1 MIRTILVPATGSD
14 TDAGVFAS
22 ALTAARPLDAHLAF
36 LHISIDAATFAATIM
51 PEVSSGQVF
60 TDVIN
65 RMGEEAQQ
73 REQKAKQLFES
84 FCRREGLVVAG
95 TSSTLS
101 EGSARWL
108 RADGSESY
116 WLVEHARTADL
127 LVIGRSDDD
136 QRFPPDLLEAALIN
150 SGRPLLI
157 APSAPMSALPDT
169 VVIAWKST
177 PEAARA
183 VSAAMPFLPL
193 AKQIVIMTVAEDE
206 ITVEE
211 QGAARLM
218 ANLRWD
224 GFATSVRRLEPSAQG
239 GAETLL
245 MAAREQAALLVMG
258 GYGHSR
264 LREWIF
270 GGFTQRI
277 LQGAEVPVLIAH

>member
-22 ALTAARPLDAHLAF
+22 ALTVARPLGAHLAF

-65 RMGEEAQQ
+65 RMEEEAQQ
-73 REQKAKQLFES
+73 REKNAKQLFES

-95 TSSTLS
+95 PSSVLS
-101 EGSARWL
+101 EGSAKWFGES
-108 RADGSESY
+108 GSESY
-116 WLVEHARTADL
+116 WLVEYARTADL

-136 QRFPPDLLEAALIN
+136 QRVPSDLLEAALIN

-157 APSAPMSALPDT
+157 PPSAPMSALPDT

-193 AKQIVIMTVAEDE
+193 AKQIIIMTVAEDQ
-206 ITVEE
+206 TTFEE
-211 QGAARLM
+211 QGADRLM

-224 GFATSVRRLEPSAQG
+224 GFAASVRRLEPDAQG
-239 GAETLL
+239 AAETLL
-245 MAAREQAALLVMG
+245 MATREQGALLVMG

-277 LQGAEVPVLIAH
+277 LRGAEVPVLIAH